1 MLFVLRNIHYL
12 QICSW
17 NANFNKNYP
26 YIKYNYS
33 GETLNEL
40 RWLTKEFPRELKINF
55 GAGVKSFLASYFS
68 SKHGARPPPP
78 PGILNSVITKP
89 EIKLKLF
96 NGPTFVLN
104 PTLFLNE
111 KKVVESVV
119 LLLTPEQCENSGK
132 SIEGP
137 NTLKKLMW
145 HFNPCTLT
153 WHSVFC
159 SDCYNIQIISCYSQK
174 LQPSF
179 SNE

>member
-68 SKHGARPPPP
+68 SKHGPRPPPP

-96 NGPTFVLN
+96 NEPTFVLN

-119 LLLTPEQCENSGK
+119 LSLTRRTMREFR
-132 SIEGP
+132 
-137 NTLKKLMW
+137 KKYRGTNYFKETNVTIQSLYV
-145 HFNPCTLT
+145 NLT
-153 WHSVFC
+153 
-159 SDCYNIQIISCYSQK
+159 
-174 LQPSF
+174 
-179 SNE
+179 